1 MTELALYRTNNLT
14 KLTDRSGITRI
25 NLGMTERA
33 LDRTNNTKKDRPFRN
48 NKNKLRNDRT
58 GSG

>member
-14 KLTDRSGITRI
+14 KLTYRSGITRI

-48 NKNKLRNDRT
+48 NRRRLL
-58 GSG
+58 